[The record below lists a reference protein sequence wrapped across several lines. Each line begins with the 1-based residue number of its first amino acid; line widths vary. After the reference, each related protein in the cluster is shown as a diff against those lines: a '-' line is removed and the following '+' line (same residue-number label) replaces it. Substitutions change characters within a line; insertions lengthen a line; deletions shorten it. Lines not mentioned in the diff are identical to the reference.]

1 MWFLLFTLLLLDREA
16 VLSQECTKTNVKN
29 CNDCMVSGPNC
40 AWCKQKNF
48 TKHGEPDSTRCD
60 TEQQLL
66 NRGCK
71 KGNIIDYNSV
81 FAIIQNNPITQGE
94 TPTQLA
100 PQRIRLN
107 LRPGKPS
114 TFTVYFKR
122 AEGYPVD
129 LYYLMDLS
137 YSMKDDLLNVKTLG
151 SKILDALN
159 SITKNSRIGF
169 GSFVDKTV
177 LPYTNTHPDKLK
189 KPCPESET
197 FCQPAFGYQH
207 VLDLTD
213 NEENFKNEVSRQAIS
228 GNLDAPEGGLDA
240 IMQATVCEKD
250 IGWRNNTRLLVYASD
265 DGFHFAGDGK
275 LAAILTPNDGQCH
288 MVNKRYSKSNEMDYP
303 SVGQV
308 AQKLQQNNIQP
319 IFAVTENMY
328 PVYEELSQM
337 IPKSAVG
344 KLSNDSSNVVTLIK
358 DAYNDLSSTVILEH
372 RSLPEGLKISYNS
385 KCSGGGT
392 NEDKGRCTNVKINKE
407 ISFDVTVTAEKCI
420 SEQSFEISV
429 LGFTEKIIVETQ
441 PRCTC
446 NCDEVH
452 DPTDCSGSGK
462 ITCGICSC
470 KEGFVGQNCE
480 CRLGEK
486 SEKDLVRLCQRDN
499 SSIICSGLGD
509 CVCGFC
515 QCHSGDTEGKKIY
528 GKYCEC
534 DNKNCELNNG
544 QICGG
549 KGQCDCGKCHCLEG
563 YEGSACQCKKSEE
576 GCRNSRNSVCSG
588 RGTCECN
595 TCKCKDGYQQP
606 FCEEC
611 PACQLPCVEYAQ
623 CAECHLQ
630 ENGNPEDCKSKCL
643 MSSAIVTERLV
654 SAECKHKDSK
664 GCMIFFNMRQ
674 LDGDNIYYIEVS
686 RHKECVEPPSIS
698 AIVGGTVAGV
708 ALIGLLLL
716 LLWKA
721 VTHYQDLKEFRKFE
735 KEKQKAKWNNADNP
749 LFTSATTT
757 VMNPRFTGDG
767 K

>member
-16 VLSQECTKTNVKN
+16 VLSQECAKTNVKN

-40 AWCKQKNF
+40 VWCKQKNF

-66 NRGCK
+66 NRGCEK
-71 KGNIIDYNSV
+71 ANIIDVDSIYS
-81 FAIIQNNPITQGE
+81 IIQNDPVRGGE
-94 TPTQLA
+94 RPTQLA
-100 PQRIRLN
+100 PQKIQLK

-114 TFTVYFKR
+114 TFKVYFMR

-137 YSMKDDLLNVKTLG
+137 YSMKDDLHNVKTLG

-189 KPCPESET
+189 KPCPETET
-197 FCQPAFGYQH
+197 SCQPAFGYQH
-207 VLDLTD
+207 VLDLTE
-213 NEENFKNEVSRQAIS
+213 NGENFKNEVSRQAIS

-328 PVYEELSQM
+328 SVYEELSQM

-344 KLSNDSSNVVTLIK
+344 KLSGDSSNVVTLIK
-358 DAYNDLSSTVILEH
+358 EAYNNLSSTVILEH

-385 KCSGGGT
+385 KCSGGT
-392 NEDKGRCTNVKINKE
+392 NEDKGRCTNVKINEE

-429 LGFTEKIIVETQ
+429 LGFTEKIIVQAQ
-441 PRCTC
+441 PHCTC
-446 NCDEVH
+446 NCDEVP
-452 DPTDCSGSGK
+452 DPKDCNMSGK

-470 KEGFVGQNCE
+470 EEGFVGQNCE
-480 CRLGEK
+480 CRLGAK
-486 SEKDLVRLCQRDN
+486 SEKDLVKQCQRDN

-509 CVCGFC
+509 CVCGRC
-515 QCHSGDTEGKKIY
+515 QCHSGDTEGKVIY
-528 GKYCEC
+528 GTYCEC

-549 KGQCDCGKCHCLEG
+549 KGACDCGKCHCQVG

-576 GCRNSRNSVCSG
+576 GCKNSRNSVCSG

-611 PACQLPCVEYAQ
+611 PACQLPCAEYAQ

-630 ENGNPEDCKSKCL
+630 GSKDCKSQCL
-643 MSSAIVTERLV
+643 GSSANVTERLV
-654 SAECKHKDSK
+654 SAECKHKDST

-686 RHKECVEPPSIS
+686 RRKECVEPPSIE
-698 AIVGGTVAGV
+698 AIVGGTIAGV